1 MARYAGSA
9 CRICRREG
17 EKLFLKGYRCFT
29 NKCAMEKRG
38 FPPGQH
44 GKRRG
49 KTSDYGTQL
58 REKQKVRKTYGL
70 LERQFHKTFVRA
82 ERMHGVT
89 GENLLS
95 LLERRLDNVVF
106 RSGFGSSR
114 SQARQLVTHGH
125 FLVNNKPVNIPS
137 YEVRQGDVVSVCE
150 RSRQLDVIRKSIDA
164 GREIPTWLD
173 VNMSTSQSVI
183 KALPTREDVK
193 QEIQEQLIVEL
204 YSR

>member
-1 MARYAGSA
+1 
-9 CRICRREG
+9 
-17 EKLFLKGYRCFT
+17 
-29 NKCAMEKRG
+29 MEKRG

-173 VNMSTSQSVI
+173 VNMTTSQSVI